1 MEIINLHEE
10 SIKLLINTLYNCDN
24 SITVIYSEPE
34 IDNIKL
40 NSTLTIKFKNLI
52 VVNLLLITNI
62 EKEEIKIISSHEDLC
77 FKIYDEYLLINKITK
92 IIKFIKKMID
102 NFYLI
107 NKYFNLEK
115 TNDIEKLKFKKINSK
130 ILLKTNTI
138 DIVINDKYHNFDNVL
153 ELISDKNLSEYK
165 KLLYKLF
172 N

>member
-24 SITVIYSEPE
+24 SITVIYSAPE

-130 ILLKTNTI
+130 ILLKTNMI

-153 ELISDKNLSEYK
+153 ELICDKNLSEYK